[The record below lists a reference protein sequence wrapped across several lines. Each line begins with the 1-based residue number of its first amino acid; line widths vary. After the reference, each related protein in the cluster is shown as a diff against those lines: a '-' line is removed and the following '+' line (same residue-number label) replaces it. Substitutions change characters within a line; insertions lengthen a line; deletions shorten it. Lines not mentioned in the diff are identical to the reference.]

1 MIFIRDG
8 TRVRKLMLLLACVG
22 EYPMQ
27 SVCLLGNDRVW
38 KRRIRE
44 LQKVQDFCLPSDQQR
59 VRFQM
64 LTVSGKGKTKTIR
77 LHKSALPILK
87 KVNPEAFAYYM
98 RRFGR
103 HHFSGA
109 PAHVS
114 RNHRI
119 AEMVAM
125 CQAAGIAAFPW
136 DAQDPHDW
144 NVRNQDVAQ
153 PMSYLSRDL
162 KEFYKGEMK
171 KTEYTRIAGAIVYPR
186 GVYAVYNTRDQSM
199 LWCGRGEEKTKILL
213 SSIFLTG
220 GRRAEVDDAI
230 LLGKDFRA
238 AATTLHEAFRRR
250 HLQERVDKIY
260 QSLHFIP
267 MSPEGVKMLEMITT
281 EGWEAKLKVAIYG
294 NATTWSMPRGL
305 EHDAVID
312 GVYHYCHLDGDL
324 CRLIRFKRS
333 LARWPEESFVLDCFP
348 DQMPYLKEYLGDYL
362 EKANVEVHWYD
373 LDALHTHLCGE

>member
-1 MIFIRDG
+1 
-8 TRVRKLMLLLACVG
+8 
-22 EYPMQ
+22 MQ

-44 LQKVQDFCLPSDQQR
+44 LQKVQDFCLPSDQER

-64 LTVSGKGKTKTIR
+64 LTVSGKGKAKTIR

-98 RRFGR
+98 RRFGK

-125 CQAAGIAAFPW
+125 CQAAGIVSFPW

-144 NVRNQDVAQ
+144 NVRNQDVAH

-162 KEFYKGEMK
+162 KEFHKGEMK

-213 SSIFLTG
+213 SSIFLAG
-220 GRRAEVDDAI
+220 GRRAEVNDAI
-230 LLGKDFRA
+230 LLGTDFRA
-238 AATTLHEAFRRR
+238 AATTLYEAFRRR
-250 HLQERVDKIY
+250 HLTERVDKIY

-267 MSPEGVKMLEMITT
+267 MSPEGVKMLEMITS
-281 EGWEAKLKVAIYG
+281 EGWETNLKVAIYG
-294 NATTWSMPRGL
+294 NATTWPMPKGL

-324 CRLIRFKRS
+324 CRLIRFRRS

-362 EKANVEVHWYD
+362 AKANVEVHWYD